1 MRDLFERVERILM
14 RLVVIALVA
23 VVVVQGVMT
32 NDQARFYL
40 SWSERMEGQAL
51 NLEEADRG
59 TAPSTPTQSVVA
71 PQALL
76 TLGVKDFSSLP
87 KARVL
92 VNGQEYSAF
101 NSSKVELKI
110 SPQDVV
116 EIDSTAYN
124 FPVEFQVI
132 SRSPN
137 LAYPR
142 QGQIYAANQSMVMVG
157 KIIVK

>member
-51 NLEEADRG
+51 NLEEADSG
-59 TAPSTPTQSVVA
+59 TAASSTTQSAVA

-76 TLGVKDFSSLP
+76 TLGVKDFASLP

-92 VNGQEYSAF
+92 VNGQEYGAF

>member
-1 MRDLFERVERILM
+1 MRKFFKKVEQSLI
-14 RLVVIALVA
+14 RLIIVGLIA

-32 NDQARFYL
+32 NDKVRFYL
-40 SWSERMEGQAL
+40 SWAERMEGQAV
-51 NLEEADRG
+51 NLTEEGIAPPPEYAAS
-59 TAPSTPTQSVVA
+59 TAAS

-76 TLGVKDFSSLP
+76 TLGIKDFSALP
-87 KARVL
+87 KAVVL
-92 VNGQEYSAF
+92 VNGKETDFFQGAQVDLRI
-101 NSSKVELKI
+101 NA
-110 SPQDVV
+110 QDVV

-124 FPVEFQVI
+124 FPVEYIVL

-142 QGQIYAANQSMVMVG
+142 QGQVFNANQSMVMVG

>member
-1 MRDLFERVERILM
+1 MRGFFEKVERILV
-14 RLVVIALVA
+14 RVVVIALVA

-32 NDQARFYL
+32 NDQARLFL
-40 SWSERMEGQAL
+40 SWSERMEGQAI
-51 NLEEADRG
+51 NLEEESGA
-59 TAPSTPTQSVVA
+59 AAVKQSPVQAVA

-76 TLGVKDFSSLP
+76 TLGIKDFTSLP
-87 KARVL
+87 KARVI
-92 VNGQEYSAF
+92 VNGQEYGVF
-101 NSSKVELKI
+101 NSAKVELKV

-124 FPVEFQVI
+124 FPVEYQVI

-142 QGQIYAANQSMVMVG
+142 QGQVYAANQSIVMVG

>member
-1 MRDLFERVERILM
+1 MRNFFEKVERSLI
-14 RLVVIALVA
+14 RVIVIALVA
-23 VVVVQGVMT
+23 LVVVQGVMT

-51 NLEEADRG
+51 NLEEEELAA
-59 TAPSTPTQSVVA
+59 APGDASQVA
-71 PQALL
+71 VSPQALL
-76 TLGVKDFSSLP
+76 TLGIKDFNSLP
-87 KARVL
+87 KAKVL
-92 VNGQEYSAF
+92 VNGKEYGFF
-101 NSSKVELKI
+101 NGAQVELKVN
-110 SPQDVV
+110 PQDVV

-124 FPVEFQVI
+124 FPVEYQVI

-142 QGQIYAANQSMVMVG
+142 QGQAYTANQSMVMVG

>member
-1 MRDLFERVERILM
+1 MRDFFERVERLLM
-14 RLVVIALVA
+14 RMVVIALVA
-23 VVVVQGVMT
+23 VVIVQGVMT
-32 NDQARFYL
+32 NDQARFFL
-40 SWSERMEGQAL
+40 SWSERMEGQAI
-51 NLEEADRG
+51 NLEEAGSD
-59 TAPSTPTQSVVA
+59 TASDGAAQSAVA
-71 PQALL
+71 AQALL
-76 TLGVKDFSSLP
+76 TLGIKDFASLP

-92 VNGQEYSAF
+92 VNGQEYSVF
-101 NSSKVELKI
+101 NSAKVELKV

>member
-1 MRDLFERVERILM
+1 MREFFEKVERILM

-32 NDQARFYL
+32 NDQARLYL

-51 NLEEADRG
+51 NMEQEGGTPAASTATEAVA
-59 TAPSTPTQSVVA
+59 APS
-71 PQALL
+71 ALL
-76 TLGVKDFSSLP
+76 ILGVKDFNSLP

-92 VNGQEYSAF
+92 VNGRECSVF
-101 NSSKVELKI
+101 NSAKVELKVN
-110 SPQDVV
+110 PQDVI

-124 FPVEFQVI
+124 FPVEYQVI
-132 SRSPN
+132 NRSPN

-142 QGQIYAANQSMVMVG
+142 QGQVYTANQSMVMVG